1 MSKLDERIVSMKFD
15 NKQFEQGIKQTQA
28 SLKNFNSALNFDK
41 ATASLGA
48 VSDAAKNVK
57 MDPLLEG
64 VEKARTGFKTFEV
77 AAITALANITSKV
90 VDSALQWTKNLVF
103 NAPMEGFKEYETQIN
118 AVQTILANTLKEG
131 TNVQTVNKYLD
142 ELNTYADKTIY
153 NFTEM
158 TRNIGTFTAAGVKL
172 EPATKAIKGIA
183 NLAALSGSNS
193 QQASQAMYQLS
204 QALAAGRVG
213 LQDWNSVVAAGMA
226 GEQFQNLLKDT
237 AVATGAIDKLDKKS
251 KSMFKNKTF
260 RESLKAGW
268 LTADVLTQALD
279 VMTGSMTKA
288 DLMAKGFTAEQA
300 EYYEKLGQTAYK
312 AATEVKT
319 FSQLLE
325 TLGEAQGSGWAQT
338 WRIILGDFEE
348 AKELFTWL
356 SDSLGKVIG
365 ENADARNQMWQT
377 WRDLGGRTAVVNAL
391 KNVLTGIGR
400 ILGPIRDAWHAV
412 FPPAMGTTLAA
423 ISHGL
428 ERLTQGLILSEPNA
442 EKLKRI
448 FQGLF
453 SIFGLVT
460 QAVVAVAKGI
470 GALLN
475 ELVSLLPRGNGTIL
489 EFIAGLA
496 DWVTGLHNSAKESEF
511 FLKQVQKFGDW
522 VHWLVE
528 VATPYFEKAAQAI
541 SGFGQDAWRALGE
554 FAQLTRAKLEELKA
568 YFVPRAQEAAQA
580 TNEELGKIG
589 AVTAAGGMAGW
600 ETLKKWFEST
610 TKAAEEFAKRVR
622 KAWDEASSSFKGLQK
637 KFEKTTGTKDPVSE
651 EYDRL
656 MAGTNLTLGAGIGA
670 GLFVL
675 VQRLSGIAKKVKKNL
690 KSMNDVVE
698 KFGKVVDAV
707 RDHLKALTGAVKAKA
722 LLTIAF
728 AIGVLAASV
737 WLLSTIDPGKLAVGL
752 GALTVLLAEV
762 MGMLW
767 VMAKMDG
774 LNGAQFAKLALGLI
788 ALGVGVL
795 LLAKAAKN
803 LGEMDPWNLAKGLIA
818 IRLILSGLAKAVD
831 AFPKDNRLQ
840 GTALGLIALGVSLI
854 LIAQAVK
861 MLGTLRW
868 QDLVKGLAGFA
879 VVLAGLVIF
888 TKTAKLDSLKENGAG
903 QLVLMA
909 GALLVIAL
917 AVEKIGSLPLAA
929 ATQGVLAL
937 TVILAAMGGF
947 MALTKNSKFDAS
959 SGLGLVAMAVAMERL
974 VDVVARFGTMDL
986 GVLVQGFAA
995 LSLILLAVVYGL
1007 KKLDKDALQGGAGL
1021 LMLGVA
1027 IDLVSRAVERLGNM
1041 DILALAQGLG
1051 AMVVALA
1058 GMVGALIL
1066 MSKFKVDPKA
1076 AASMVILA
1084 AAVGLLVPA
1093 ILLLGAAGLG
1103 VVAVGVGAVV
1113 VALLALAGTAKLLTP
1128 AIAPM
1133 KALAIAM
1140 LIFAS
1145 AVAVFGLGVLA
1156 LGVGLAT
1163 LGTAGGAGIQVLT
1176 AAITSLVS
1184 TFPYIGQKLA
1194 EALAAFLGTIAA
1206 NVGPIS
1212 AGISAIVVAIL
1223 QVLIDAVPKITEL
1236 VISVILALCNAIIE
1250 CTPKL
1255 VEAGFALILG
1265 LLKGLRDNIGRLV
1278 TVAAEAIANFIRGI
1292 GENVPKIV
1300 NAGMRAMIDLCNG
1313 MADAID
1319 RNHQEL
1325 LAAMSRLG
1333 GSILNALWDAV
1344 KGGLRS
1350 AAGFLWDIGS
1360 AIVNGIW
1367 EGIKAA
1373 GRWFRDSVNGFFKGI
1388 VDGVKGVL
1396 GIRSPSRVFKQIG
1409 GYMMEGLSEGV
1420 EDGASDAMRKTD
1432 AVAQALA
1439 DAVENTFSNLN
1450 PDELGMELNPVVTP
1464 VVNLD
1469 AARDSAKALGG
1480 LFASPGVRLA
1490 AGAQAAN
1497 PYQRSERALKEPT
1510 PTVYKTTNVEFTQNN
1525 TSPEALDAFTIYRNT
1540 QNQLQQIREAA
1551 LTY

>member
-57 MDPLLEG
+57 MEPLLEG

-77 AAITALANITSKV
+77 VAITALANITSKV

-172 EPATKAIKGIA
+172 DPATKAIKGIA

-377 WRDLGGRTAVVNAL
+377 WRDLGGRTAIVNAL
-391 KNVLTGIGR
+391 KNVLVGIGR

-453 SIFGLVT
+453 SVFGLVT

-568 YFVPRAQEAAQA
+568 FFVPRAQEAAQA

-600 ETLKKWFEST
+600 ETLKKWFDT
-610 TKAAEEFAKRVR
+610 TVKAAEEFAARVR
-622 KAWDEASSSFKGLQK
+622 KAWDEASSAFKDLQK
-637 KFEKTTGTKDPVSE
+637 KFTKNTGDKDPVSE
-651 EYDRL
+651 EYNRL

-690 KSMNDVVE
+690 NSMNDVI
-698 KFGKVVDAV
+698 DAV
-707 RDHLKALTGAVKAKA
+707 RDHLKALTGAVKAKS
-722 LLTIAF
+722 LLSIAF

-737 WLLSTIDPGKLAVGL
+737 WLLSTIDPGKLAAGL
-752 GALTVLLAEV
+752 GALSVLLAEV

-774 LNGAQFAKLALGLI
+774 LDGAQFAKLALGLI

-840 GTALGLIALGVSLI
+840 GTAIGLIALGVSLI

-888 TKTAKLDSLKENGAG
+888 IKTAKLDSLKENGAG

-974 VDVVARFGTMDL
+974 VDVIARFGTMDL

-1084 AAVGLLVPA
+1084 VAVGLLVPA

-1176 AAITSLVS
+1176 AAIMSLVS

-1194 EALAAFLGTIAA
+1194 EALAVFLGTIAA

-1265 LLKGLRDNIGRLV
+1265 LLEGLRDNIGRLV

-1333 GSILNALWDAV
+1333 GSIMNALWDAV
-1344 KGGLRS
+1344 KGGLQS

-1360 AIVNGIW
+1360 AIVKGIW

-1420 EDGASDAMRKTD
+1420 EDGAGDAMRKTD
-1432 AVAQALA
+1432 AVAKALA
-1439 DAVENTFSNLN
+1439 DAVEAVFSNLN

-1480 LFASPGVRLA
+1480 LFASPDVRLA

-1497 PYQRSERALKEPT
+1497 PYQRSERAPKESA

>member
-1 MSKLDERIVSMKFD
+1 MSKLDERVVSMTFD

-28 SLKNFNSALNFDK
+28 SLKNFNNALNFDK

-48 VSDAAKNVK
+48 VSEAAKNVK
-57 MDPLLEG
+57 MEPLLDG

-103 NAPMEGFKEYETQIN
+103 NAPMDGFREYETQIN

-131 TNVQTVNKYLD
+131 TNVQMVNKYLD

-172 EPATKAIKGIA
+172 DPATRAIKGIA

-193 QQASQAMYQLS
+193 QQASVAMYQLS

-213 LQDWNSVVAAGMA
+213 LQDWNSVVNAGMG
-226 GEQFQNLLKDT
+226 GEQFQQLLKDT
-237 AVATGAIDKLDKKS
+237 AVASGAIDKLDKKS

-260 RESLKAGW
+260 RESLKGGW
-268 LTADVLTQALD
+268 LTADVLTRALD

-288 DLMAKGFTAEQA
+288 DLMAKGYTAEQA

-338 WRIILGDFEE
+338 WRIILGDFDE

-356 SDSLGKVIG
+356 SDALGKVIG

-377 WRDLGGRTAVVNAL
+377 WRDLGGRTAIVNAL
-391 KNVLTGIGR
+391 KNVLVGIGR

-412 FPPAMGTTLAA
+412 FPPAMGATLAA

-460 QAVVAVAKGI
+460 QAVLAVAKGI

-475 ELVSLLPRGNGTIL
+475 ELISLLPRGNGTIL

-496 DWVTGLHNSAKESEF
+496 DWVTGLHNSAKESDF

-522 VHWLVE
+522 VRWLVSI
-528 VATPYFEKAAQAI
+528 AAPYFQKAGQAI
-541 SGFGQDAWRALGE
+541 SGFGQDAWRALGD
-554 FAQLTRAKLEELKA
+554 FARLTQGKLEELKA
-568 YFVPRAQEAAQA
+568 HFVPRAQEAAQA
-580 TNEELGKIG
+580 TNAELGKIG

-600 ETLKKWFEST
+600 ETLKKWFDST
-610 TKAAEEFAKRVR
+610 AKAAEEFAKRVR
-622 KAWDEASSSFKGLQK
+622 KAWDEASSAFKGLQK
-637 KFEKTTGTKDPVSE
+637 KFEKDRGSKDPVSE

-737 WLLSTIDPGKLAVGL
+737 WLLSTIDPGKLALGL
-752 GALTVLLAEV
+752 GALSVLLAEV

-831 AFPKDNRLQ
+831 AFPKDDRLK
-840 GTALGLIALGVSLI
+840 GTAIGLIAFGVALI
-854 LIAQAVK
+854 VIAQAVK
-861 MLGTLRW
+861 MLGNLRW

-879 VVLAGLVIF
+879 VVLAGLVLF
-888 TKTAKLDSLKENGAG
+888 TKTAKLDNLKQNGAG

-909 GALLVIAL
+909 AALLVIAL
-917 AVEKIGSLPLAA
+917 AVEKIGTLPLGAA
-929 ATQGVLAL
+929 VQGVLAL

-986 GVLVQGFAA
+986 GVLVQGFTA

-1007 KKLDKDALQGGAGL
+1007 KKLDKNALQGGAGL
-1021 LMLGVA
+1021 LMLGLA
-1027 IDLVSRAVERLGNM
+1027 IDLISKAVERLGNM

-1051 AMVVALA
+1051 AMVVAIA
-1058 GMVGALIL
+1058 GMAAALVL

-1093 ILLLGAAGLG
+1093 ILLLGTAGLG

-1113 VALLALAGTAKLLTP
+1113 VALVALAATAKLLTP

-1133 KALAIAM
+1133 KALAVAM

-1163 LGTAGGAGIQVLT
+1163 LGSAGGAGIQVLT
-1176 AAITSLVS
+1176 AAINSLIS
-1184 TFPYIGQKLA
+1184 TLPYIGQKLA
-1194 EALAAFLGTIAA
+1194 EALAVFLGTIAA

-1236 VISVILALCNAIIE
+1236 IINIILGLCNAIIE

-1255 VEAGFALILG
+1255 VEAGYALVLG
-1265 LLKGLRDNIGRLV
+1265 LLKGLRDNIGQLV
-1278 TVAAEAIANFIRGI
+1278 TVAADAIANFIRGI

-1333 GSILNALWDAV
+1333 GSIINALWDAL
-1344 KGGLRS
+1344 KGGLQT
-1350 AAGFLWDIGS
+1350 AGGFLWDIGS
-1360 AIVNGIW
+1360 AIVKGIW

-1396 GIRSPSRVFKQIG
+1396 GIHSPSRVFKQIG

-1420 EDGASDAMRKTD
+1420 EDGASGAIRKTD
-1432 AVAQALA
+1432 TVAQALA
-1439 DAVENTFSNLN
+1439 DAVEDVFSNLN
-1450 PDELGMELNPVVTP
+1450 PDELGMELKPVVTP

-1480 LFASPGVRLA
+1480 LFASPNVQLA
-1490 AGAQAAN
+1490 AGAQAAS
-1497 PYQRSERALKEPT
+1497 PSQRFDRAPKEAA